1 MTFAHD
7 EIADFRG
14 NIRLDYGY
22 ALTITSAQGAT
33 VDHAFLLADD
43 KPARETI
50 YPAVTRHRE
59 GLDVYV
65 DREPLAMDVAARR
78 PEDRMDE
85 RVTDGEV
92 REYLAQRWSREQPK
106 VAVVDHMSDELR
118 ARMRAER
125 EAARDGRL
133 SDREPED
140 GRGGASGKTG
150 RNARSAGSSG
160 TAPDSGCVGNYWQA
174 GSVAGER
181 GQSLYVHLAGGRR
194 GKWTD
199 AATGEK
205 GDLLDLIRAASGH
218 ARMVDAMD
226 EARAFLGGNPAAARE
241 VGSAERPRAD
251 ARRLQQFLHS
261 GRGVGTETPAAR
273 YLRRRGLSSADAQDL
288 RFHPGAWVQVDGE
301 TRALPALLAPVRTP
315 DGTLEAVHR
324 IFLAPDGRLAEIEGR
339 KRNMGMPGRG
349 AVWFGDPRTAKRV
362 ALCEGIEDAMA
373 VLRDPGRAPGAG
385 GGGDPV
391 GRKNRRRRNSSAGP
405 RGGSGSGPRRGG
417 RTGVG
422 SAAGAV
428 RRVGGPGFAGVAERQ
443 GRERRPARGRTRCGR
458 RSAR

>member
-1 MTFAHD
+1 MRVVRGKLDDRRATPLEIVRGDRLRCAAPHWGERLFSGTVVTVDDFRIEELTGGRKTSGGDGFRLWIEAHTEDGRQVTFAHG

-85 RVTDGEV
+85 PVTDGEV

-251 ARRLQQFLHS
+251 ARPS
-261 GRGVGTETPAAR
+261 V
-273 YLRRRGLSSADAQDL
+273 
-288 RFHPGAWVQVDGE
+288 
-301 TRALPALLAPVRTP
+301 
-315 DGTLEAVHR
+315 
-324 IFLAPDGRLAEIEGR
+324 
-339 KRNMGMPGRG
+339 
-349 AVWFGDPRTAKRV
+349 
-362 ALCEGIEDAMA
+362 
-373 VLRDPGRAPGAG
+373 
-385 GGGDPV
+385 
-391 GRKNRRRRNSSAGP
+391 
-405 RGGSGSGPRRGG
+405 
-417 RTGVG
+417 
-422 SAAGAV
+422 
-428 RRVGGPGFAGVAERQ
+428 
-443 GRERRPARGRTRCGR
+443 
-458 RSAR
+458 